1 MLAQSKAMAV
11 YAASF
16 GILEARSPVRNHGRE
31 LSKQGD
37 GVGSLVFVAHGN
49 RSCQCVGKTGLCDRR
64 DVEEQ
69 ISVPP
74 RREHGELLTTGTAS
88 IALDVAS

>member
-11 YAASF
+11 YAASL

-37 GVGSLVFVAHGN
+37 GVGSLVFIAHGTTLAN
-49 RSCQCVGKTGLCDRR
+49 VLGRQDYVTGEMWKNNSPSHLA
-64 DVEEQ
+64 VNM
-69 ISVPP
+69 
-74 RREHGELLTTGTAS
+74 AS
-88 IALDVAS
+88 F